1 MSGSPSTTL
10 ETVRRLLL
18 AVLVFG
24 MAGQTTEL
32 VLMNHFEEWEQWIP
46 FAGMGVSLLA
56 LLWFAF
62 ARSSGATR
70 SFRICMFLLMVI
82 GATGTILHY
91 RANMEF
97 QLEMDSTLS
106 GMALMLKALH
116 AKAPPAL
123 APGNMALLGLLG
135 LISTLGVTRR
145 TEINQIHPESD
156 HIRSV

>member
-1 MSGSPSTTL
+1 MTVAPSTTL
-10 ETVRRLLL
+10 ETIRRMLLGL
-18 AVLVFG
+18 LVLG
-24 MAGQTTEL
+24 MVGTTTEL
-32 VLMNHFEEWEQWIP
+32 WFMSHYEDWWQLMP
-46 FAGMGVSLLA
+46 FAGMGISLLT
-56 LLWFAF
+56 LMWFSF
-62 ARSSGATR
+62 SRSTWATR

-106 GMALMLKALH
+106 GMALLFKVLH

-135 LISTLGVTRR
+135 LISTLG
-145 TEINQIHPESD
+145 INRASQE
-156 HIRSV
+156 V